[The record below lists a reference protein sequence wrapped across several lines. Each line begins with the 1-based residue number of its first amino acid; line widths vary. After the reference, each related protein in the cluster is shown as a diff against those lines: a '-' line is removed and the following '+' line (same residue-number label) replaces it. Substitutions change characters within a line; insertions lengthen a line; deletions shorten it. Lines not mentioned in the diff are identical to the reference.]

1 MADGNTKGIV
11 LAAGRGTRLFP
22 VTRAVSKHLLPVYNK
37 PMIYYPLSALMFA
50 GVRDILV
57 IVNPGDE
64 ESYRRILG
72 HGAQWGLSLSY
83 AVQPEPDGIARSLII
98 GRRFIGNDR
107 IALILGDNIFYGG
120 GFPQLLSRAKRQKSG
135 ATLFAYWV
143 RDPERFG
150 VVQFDKNFAPVSIEE
165 KPQKPKSNWAV
176 TGLYFYNNEAIEIAS
191 SLTPSSRGELEITDL
206 NSIYLARKDLHI
218 ARMSRGYAWLDTGDH
233 DALLEASEFVRT
245 VEHRQGLKI
254 ACLEEIAYR
263 QGFIDADG
271 LARAADALGTND
283 YGLYVKD
290 LVANL

>member
-1 MADGNTKGIV
+1 MAGENTKGIV

-22 VTRAVSKHLLPVYNK
+22 VTHAVSKHLLPVYNK

-50 GVRDILV
+50 GVRDILI

-64 ESYRRILG
+64 EPYRRILG
-72 HGAQWGLSLSY
+72 DGSQWGLSLSY
-83 AVQPEPDGIARSLII
+83 AVQPEADGIARALVI
-98 GRRFIGNDR
+98 GRRFVGKDR

-120 GFPQLLSRAKRQKSG
+120 GFPQLLAKAKQQKAG

-150 VVQFDKNFAPVSIEE
+150 VVQFDKDFAPVSIEE
-165 KPQKPKSNWAV
+165 KPQHPKSNWAV
-176 TGLYFYNNEAIEIAS
+176 TGLYFYNNDAVEIAAG
-191 SLTPSSRGELEITDL
+191 LKPSMRGELEITDL
-206 NSIYLARKDLHI
+206 NSVYLARKDLQI

-263 QGFIDADG
+263 QGFIDAGG
-271 LARAADALGTND
+271 LARAANALGNND
-283 YGLYVKD
+283 YGLYVKE
-290 LVANL
+290 LVASL